1 MSKSRLSTALDQGLL
16 AFPETSVRVMRP
28 EPDYDLSSV
37 QKDRVTISHS
47 FKPDLTQWAAA
58 GFTLSDTPCD
68 VTIVVLPKSKALGR
82 AMIAEATATSSLV
95 VVDGNK
101 SEGVDSYF
109 KDVRVKLGDLPN
121 VAKAHG
127 RLFWFNGK
135 SDVFADWAVGE
146 PTKGAHGYYTTAGV
160 FSDGEIDKGSL
171 CLVEALP
178 EKLSGR
184 VADFGAGWGY
194 LSAKVLER
202 DGVKAVDLIEAE
214 KLSLDCAR
222 LNITDERA
230 SFRWEDATTFKAKDP
245 YQVIVM
251 NPPFHKGRAAE
262 PALGQQFIASAARNL
277 STSGHLWMVANRHLP
292 YEAALRE
299 RFKNVE
305 EVRGTSA
312 FKVFHA
318 SRPKQ

>member
-16 AFPETSVRVMRP
+16 AFPGTSLRVMRP
-28 EPDYDLSSV
+28 DADYDLSAV
-37 QKDRVTISHS
+37 QMERVIVSHT
-47 FKPDLTQWAAA
+47 FKPDVTHWEASGYPVLDEAADA
-58 GFTLSDTPCD
+58 
-68 VTIVVLPKSKALGR
+68 TIVVLPKAKALGR
-82 AMIAEATATSSLV
+82 ALIAEAAETSDLV
-95 VVDGNK
+95 IVDGNK

-109 KDVRVKLGDLPN
+109 KDIRAELGDVPN
-121 VAKAHG
+121 IAKAHG

-135 SDVFADWAVGE
+135 TEQFSHWSVGE
-146 PTKGAHGYYTTAGV
+146 PTKGEHGFYTTAGV
-160 FSDGEIDKGSL
+160 FSDGEIDKGSQ
-171 CLVEALP
+171 CLVQALP

-184 VADFGAGWGY
+184 VADFGAGWGF
-194 LSAKVLER
+194 LSAQVLER
-202 DGVKAVDLIEAE
+202 DGVKSIDLVEAE

-222 LNITDERA
+222 LNVTDPRA
-230 SFRWEDATTFKAKDP
+230 SFHWADVTTFKAKEP

-292 YEAALRE
+292 YEAILKE
-299 RFKNVE
+299 RFKVVD
-305 EVRGTSA
+305 EVSGTSA

>member
-16 AFPETSVRVMRP
+16 AFPGSAVRVLRP
-28 EPDYDLSSV
+28 EPGYDLSAISNEV
-37 QKDRVTISHS
+37 VTVSHS
-47 FKPDLTQWAAA
+47 FKPDLTQWETA
-58 GFTLSDTPCD
+58 GYSISDAPAQA
-68 VTIVVLPKSKALGR
+68 TIVVLPKAKALGR
-82 AMIAEATATSSLV
+82 AMIAEAMANSELV

-109 KDVRVKLGDLPN
+109 KDIRAKLGDMPN

-127 RLFWFNGK
+127 RLFWFEGK
-135 SDVFADWAVGE
+135 SDIFADWAVRE
-146 PTKGAHGYYTTAGV
+146 PTQGDHGYYTTAGV

-178 EKLSGR
+178 DKLSGR

-194 LSAKVLER
+194 LTAKVLER
-202 DGVKAVDLIEAE
+202 EGVKSVDLIEAE

-222 LNITDERA
+222 LNVTDERA
-230 SFRWEDATTFKAKDP
+230 SFHWADATTFKVKDP

-251 NPPFHKGRAAE
+251 NPPFHKGRTAE
-262 PALGQQFIASAARNL
+262 PALGQQFIAAAARNL

-292 YEAALRE
+292 YEAALKE

>member
-16 AFPETSVRVMRP
+16 AFPGASVRVMRP
-28 EPDYDLSSV
+28 DPDYDLSAVERTS
-37 QKDRVTISHS
+37 VTISHS
-47 FKPDLTQWAAA
+47 FKPDLMAWEGAGYQISDAAA
-58 GFTLSDTPCD
+58 EA
-68 VTIVVLPKSKALGR
+68 TIVVLPKSKALGR
-82 AMIAEATATSSLV
+82 AMIAEAMATSDLV

-109 KDVRVKLGDLPN
+109 KDIRAKLGDLPN
-121 VAKAHG
+121 IAKAHG
-127 RLFWFNGK
+127 RLFWFEGK
-135 SDVFADWAVGE
+135 SDVFSDWVVGE
-146 PTKGAHGYYTTAGV
+146 PNKGAHGYYTTAGV

-178 EKLSGR
+178 EKFSGR
-184 VADFGAGWGY
+184 IADFGAGWGY
-194 LSAKVLER
+194 LSAKLLER
-202 DGVKAVDLIEAE
+202 DSVKSVDLIEAE

-222 LNITDERA
+222 LNIVDERA
-230 SFRWEDATTFKAKDP
+230 SFHWADATTFKTKDP

-292 YEAALRE
+292 YEAALKE